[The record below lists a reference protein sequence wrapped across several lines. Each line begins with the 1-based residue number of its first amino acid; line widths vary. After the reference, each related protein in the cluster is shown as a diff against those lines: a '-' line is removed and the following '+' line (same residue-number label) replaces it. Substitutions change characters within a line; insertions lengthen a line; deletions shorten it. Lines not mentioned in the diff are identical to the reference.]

1 MTRNQRLGLVAA
13 VVVIAVAAFVI
24 AKPGDDE
31 PEPADRASGTTTTET
46 TQAPAETETQT
57 EQETATQPEP
67 PVTRISIKG
76 QEIQGGGKTIT
87 VQKGDPVRIVVA
99 ADAPNKIHLHG
110 YDLEKD
116 AAPGKPARFNF
127 KANLEGE
134 FELESHTF
142 EDAGLEAALAR
153 LRVEPS

>member
-24 AKPGDDE
+24 AKPGDDD
-31 PEPADRASGTTTTET
+31 PEPADRASGATTTET
-46 TQAPAETETQT
+46 TETPAETET
-57 EQETATQPEP
+57 ETATQPEP
-67 PVTRISIKG
+67 PVTRIAIKG
-76 QEIQGGGKTIT
+76 QEIQGGAKTIT

-142 EDAGLEAALAR
+142 SDAGLEAALAR